1 MGWLIEFVWRGGG
14 VDDLIDGENA
24 GGREEVG
31 MAFLE
36 KYLEVGKVL
45 TYLPT

>member
-1 MGWLIEFVWRGGG
+1 MGWLIEFFWWGGG

-31 MAFLE
+31 L
-36 KYLEVGKVL
+36 VCGKV
-45 TYLPT
+45 PRSW